1 MAKGRSRKL
10 KSTNTE
16 AERVVLV
23 GIRTGRSHD
32 VWSLQD
38 SLRELGELATSAG
51 ANVKGSIFQR
61 IAKPTPIYLG
71 TGKLQQLK
79 DRLSVGDIDTIIC
92 DDELTPTQQRN
103 LEQSLGDG
111 IKVIDR
117 TALILDVFSQ
127 RARSREGR
135 LQVDLAQ
142 HEYLLPRL
150 RGQWTHLERQRA
162 TGLISGGI
170 GTRGPGETQIETDRR
185 LIRNRIQRTKKELE
199 NIRRHRSHY
208 RARRRDQEIPVIGLV
223 GYTNAGKST
232 LLNALTKAGTLTG
245 NRLFSTLDPLTRKLR
260 LYSGRE
266 ALLTDTVGFIQKLP
280 TSLVAAFS
288 ATLEEI
294 QDSTTILQVVDISH
308 PNAPEQTEI
317 VDSLLNRLGLGLKPR
332 IMVFNKVDRL
342 ASMQGNGQIPQKYPL
357 ANDKIW
363 VSALLGTG
371 LNDLLLT
378 LDQHLG
384 QLQRFPVNSPTV

>member
-1 MAKGRSRKL
+1 MARRTSRKL
-10 KSTNTE
+10 KHTTSE

-23 GIRTGRSHD
+23 GVRAGRRHD

-38 SLRELGELATSAG
+38 SLSELGELATSAG
-51 ANVKGSIFQR
+51 ANVKESIVQR
-61 IAKPTPIYLG
+61 IAKPTPTYLG
-71 TGKLQQLK
+71 AGKLQQLK
-79 DRLSVGDIDTIIC
+79 DRLSVGDIDTVIC

-103 LEQSLGDG
+103 LEQALGEN

-150 RGQWTHLERQRA
+150 RGQWTHLERQGT
-162 TGLISGGI
+162 TGLITGGI

-185 LIRNRIQRTKKELE
+185 LIRNRIQRTQKELE
-199 NIRRHRSHY
+199 TIRRHRSRY
-208 RARRRDQEIPVIGLV
+208 RTRRQSQGVPVIGLV

-232 LLNALTKAGTLTG
+232 LLNALTKTDTITED
-245 NRLFSTLDPLTRKLR
+245 RLFSTLDPLTRKLR
-260 LYSGRE
+260 FLSGRE

-280 TSLVAAFS
+280 TSVIAAFR

-294 QDSTTILQVVDISH
+294 EDSAIILQVVDLSH

-317 VDSLLNRLGLGLKPR
+317 VEFLLDELGLSQKPR
-332 IMVFNKVDRL
+332 IVVLNKVDRL
-342 ASMQGNGQIPQKYPL
+342 PSVQGNGVYNHEL
-357 ANDKIW
+357 
-363 VSALLGTG
+363 VSRENQVLTSAVKGTG
-371 LNDLLLT
+371 LTDLLEM
-378 LDQHLG
+378 LDEKLAGINWVPAQV
-384 QLQRFPVNSPTV
+384 PAV

>member
-1 MAKGRSRKL
+1 
-10 KSTNTE
+10 
-16 AERVVLV
+16 
-23 GIRTGRSHD
+23 RSHD

-232 LLNALTKAGTLTG
+232 LLNALTKTGTLTG

-317 VDSLLNRLGLGLKPR
+317 VDSLLNKLGLGLKPR

-342 ASMQGNGQIPQKYPL
+342 TSVQCNGQIPQKYPL

-384 QLQRFPVNSPTV
+384 QLQRFPVNSPPV